1 MNTWNQNYNEGYA
14 QGRLEAKIEL
24 AMECIIN
31 PKSFHHTMDE
41 MIARGTF
48 TEFQRQQALFYLRLD
63 INIDDSLTLK

>member
-24 AMECIIN
+24 ATECIIN

-41 MIARGTF
+41 MIF
-48 TEFQRQQALFYLRLD
+48 SYF
-63 INIDDSLTLK
+63 N